1 MRNLLSAGFH
11 RLWRN
16 KVFWAG
22 MAAMLAFS
30 VLIAL
35 TGANDAAAM
44 RAAGVVRTL
53 DDYYFQ
59 LAPVIGIF
67 CAVFTGLFIGTE
79 YSEGTMR
86 NKIIAGRT
94 RAEVYLSNFIVCLAA
109 GECYIAAWLI
119 GGLAGIPLIGAWAIG
134 VQGLLLYILIAL
146 LFTAALAGIFT
157 LLCMLCSNKA
167 IAVVIAMLLALG
179 LLIAASIVYGILSEP
194 EYLSGLMMT
203 VDGMQ
208 LAEPTPNPDYVSGM
222 RREIYQFI
230 MHCLPTGQG
239 ILMANYEIIHP
250 LLSILASAAIT
261 LAATLAGLFAF
272 RRKNLR

>member
-16 KVFWAG
+16 KVFWIG
-22 MAAMLAFS
+22 MAAMLVLS
-30 VLIAL
+30 VFIML
-35 TGANDAAAM
+35 TGTANAAAM

-67 CAVFTGLFIGTE
+67 FAVFTGLFIGTE

-94 RAEVYLSNFIVCLAA
+94 RREVYLSNFIVCLAA
-109 GECYIAAWLI
+109 GECYVAAWLI
-119 GGLAGIPLIGAWAIG
+119 GGLAGIPFVGAWKIG
-134 VQGLLLYILIAL
+134 VQWLLLYILIAL
-146 LFTAALAGIFT
+146 FFTAALAGIFT

-167 IAVVIAMLLALG
+167 IAVVIAILLALG

-194 EYLSGLMMT
+194 EYLGGLVIT
-203 VDGMQ
+203 ADGMQ
-208 LAEPTPNPDYVSGM
+208 LAEPRPNPDYVSGM
-222 RREIYQFI
+222 WREIYQFI

-239 ILMANYEIIHP
+239 ILMANNEIAHP
-250 LLSILASAAIT
+250 LLCVLASAVIA

-272 RRKNLR
+272 CRKNLR